1 MPDPVWEPPTV
12 PSEQQDSLPK
22 KSHPPRNKN
31 ASESSDLNPTFDCS
45 ESLLPVEGLTRSL
58 PPKLSYKRG
67 AAGALSSDAAPE
79 ESSVKICDEGEGE
92 RQKEAKEPRLEASCI
107 RGFAPPRKPRIGANY
122 QAIVPDWIPP
132 AKK

>member
-12 PSEQQDSLPK
+12 PSKQQDSLPK
-22 KSHPPRNKN
+22 TSHPPRNKN
-31 ASESSDLNPTFDCS
+31 ATESSDLNPTSDCPA
-45 ESLLPVEGLTRSL
+45 SLLPVHDLNRSL

-67 AAGALSSDAAPE
+67 AAGVLSSDAAQE
-79 ESSVKICDEGEGE
+79 EPSVKICDEGEGE
-92 RQKEAKEPRLEASCI
+92 RQKEAKESRLEASCI

-132 AKK
+132 AMK